1 MIVGEVLEHVDEVVA
16 SLNLNAVLTEP
27 VEELGLVEL
36 TVVNVSGSDGGGR
49 DSNDSGT
56 VLGIINKTHTQ

>member
-1 MIVGEVLEHVDEVVA
+1 VDEVVA